1 MLLRERVM
9 VGMSGGIDSSF
20 AAYLLKEEG
29 YDVIGATFLLSPSM
43 GEEDAYRA
51 RDVAKSLGIEH
62 YIIDLREEFREEVI
76 NTFVKEYQEG
86 RTPNPCVVCNK
97 FIKFGSFFREAEKLG
112 AKIIATGH
120 YASIE
125 KQGGRLLLKTPKDVR
140 KDQTYFLYNLKEEQ
154 LKNIL
159 FPLADYDKKYIKE
172 KSQEIG
178 LKSIER
184 ESFEIC
190 FVAND
195 DIGAFLE
202 DFTKKPLKSGNIV
215 DNSGYILGKH
225 RGIEN
230 YTIGQRRGLGV
241 ATGKRVF
248 VTEINPEKNE
258 VTLGDEGDLFKKR
271 IIAKDINFIG
281 SAPSGKFKAEGKA
294 RYQMPKSPCY
304 AEIVGDRLE
313 IEFENI
319 VRAPTKGQSVVLYEG
334 DVLLGGG
341 IIELVY

>member
-1 MLLRERVM
+1 MLLKERVM

-20 AAYLLKEEG
+20 AAYLLKKEG
-29 YDVIGATFLLSPSM
+29 YEVVGASFLLAPSM

-51 RDVAKSLGIEH
+51 RDVAESLGIEH
-62 YIIDLREEFREEVI
+62 HIIDLREEFREEVI
-76 NTFVKEYQEG
+76 NRFVKEYQEG
-86 RTPNPCVVCNK
+86 RTPNPCIVCNK
-97 FIKFGSFFREAEKLG
+97 FIKFGSFFREAKKLE
-112 AKIIATGH
+112 ADIIATGH

-125 KQGGRLLLKTPKDVR
+125 KLDGRFVLKTPKDEK
-140 KDQTYFLYNLKEEQ
+140 KDQTYFLYNLKEVD

-159 FPLADYDKKYIKE
+159 FPLAAYDKKYIKE

-190 FVAND
+190 FVSND

-202 DFTKKPLKSGNIV
+202 DYTKKPLVPGNIV
-215 DNSGYILGKH
+215 DNSGYILGRHK
-225 RGIEN
+225 GIEN

-248 VTEINPEKNE
+248 VTEINPEKNQ
-258 VTLGDEGDLFKKR
+258 VTLGDEEDLFKKR

-281 SAPSGKFKAEGKA
+281 SLPIGSFKAEGKA

-313 IEFENI
+313 IEFEDM

-334 DVLLGGG
+334 DRLLGGG
-341 IIELVY
+341 IIELVC